1 MKVTIELTGCEYRLI
16 KEAIGALLDD
26 AKKVRSDID
35 RKEHPIRYDEANF
48 KVHKIAEL
56 YSSL

>member
-1 MKVTIELTGCEYRLI
+1 MKIILELTGREYRLI
-16 KEAIGALLDD
+16 QEAIGALLDD
-26 AKKVRSDID
+26 AKKVRSEID